1 MAGPEFPAPS
11 LAKYGLTPD
20 KYQAALEMLKVDK
33 EALNLQISGET
44 GSVSFDGVDF
54 TWSYNG
60 VDALFVTIVKVH
72 SWKAKIAGNQAIFGI
87 LYDELISKV

>member
-11 LAKYGLTPD
+11 IAKYGITPAQ
-20 KYQAALEMLKVDK
+20 YPTALKLIQENK
-33 EALNLQISGET
+33 EAVNLQVNGDS
-44 GSVSFDGVDF
+44 GSVSMEGVDF

-72 SWKAKIAGNQAIFGI
+72 SFKAKIAGNQAIFGI
-87 LYDELISKV
+87 LYDELLSKV